1 MQSSAAAEEG
11 APPAAAAASV
21 VEHVPDAASVVEH
34 ALAADEPEPA
44 ESSTPTPVVP
54 TAEEAAPPETAAA
67 AAEARRWREAGL
79 TGTLQKHSPADGSWR
94 ACTCELTR
102 EALRLDGEQVGQNV
116 ASLALEDIGIVR
128 AVRDEAEAHGRPMAR
143 TFLIKMA
150 ESEGGA
156 THILSADSPEER
168 CSWVQ
173 LLAAARAP
181 QLFKGCAVG
190 PSAQFL
196 FDFAAGL
203 DVVAAKE
210 TMRALTVADVQ
221 QMIKHGPN
229 RNGKKSE
236 LGEGSWSVQLL
247 LPHGRLTW
255 ANMPKQE
262 HAPTAEQLHREWLP
276 QYIETTRMVWE
287 NVLGACDPLRASAPA
302 APVAPQQQNFDCL
315 PLSGTLQIQSCSQL
329 ARQAKAHGRMRTL
342 RTMAPRLA
350 SKILEWAAPFNESS
364 RRIRAPLWIRIS
376 ERSTS
381 SFRKSSGRNSRTR
394 WVRSGCTARR
404 TSSVQ
409 VQSSHGWTSLA

>member
-11 APPAAAAASV
+11 APPEAAAASV
-21 VEHVPDAASVVEH
+21 AAHVPDAAT
-34 ALAADEPEPA
+34 LAADEPEPE
-44 ESSTPTPVVP
+44 ESSTTPTPTP

-79 TGTLQKHSPADGSWR
+79 TGTLQKLNPTDGSWR
-94 ACTCELTR
+94 AGACELTR
-102 EALRLDGEQVGQNV
+102 EALRLNSEQAGQTAV
-116 ASLALEDIGIVR
+116 SLALADIGIVR
-128 AVRDEAEAHGRPMAR
+128 AVRDEAEAHGRPMDR
-143 TFLIKMA
+143 TFLVKMA

-196 FDFAAGL
+196 FDFASGP

-210 TMRALTVADVQ
+210 TLRALTVEDVQ
-221 QMIKHGPN
+221 QMIKDGPN

-287 NVLGACDPLRASAPA
+287 NVLGARAAML
-302 APVAPQQQNFDCL
+302 L
-315 PLSGTLQIQSCSQL
+315 PT
-329 ARQAKAHGRMRTL
+329 
-342 RTMAPRLA
+342 RL
-350 SKILEWAAPFNESS
+350 
-364 RRIRAPLWIRIS
+364 
-376 ERSTS
+376 
-381 SFRKSSGRNSRTR
+381 
-394 WVRSGCTARR
+394 
-404 TSSVQ
+404 
-409 VQSSHGWTSLA
+409 